1 MTKTTRKTRPAKS
14 SASSTA
20 EPTIDF
26 GFQDVP
32 VSEKASRVRGVFD
45 SVAKNY
51 DVMNDAMSFGV
62 HRVWKDMTMARVN
75 PQPGETLLDV
85 AGGTGDLSRRFL
97 RRASLA
103 AQRRKTANL
112 PAAKAI
118 VCDINAEMLLA
129 GQAKDFD
136 VRGEPL
142 NITRV
147 CGDAQCLPLLDN
159 SVDVVTIAFGIRN
172 VTDRDMALRDMHRV
186 LKRGGR
192 FFVLEFS
199 MPPSQWLSTIYDM
212 YSFNVIPPMGGM
224 IAGDKDSYQYLVES
238 IRKFPRQSEFAA
250 MMQRAGF
257 AKVSWTDFTG
267 GVAALH
273 QGWKL

>member
-1 MTKTTRKTRPAKS
+1 MSKNTKPKPQAAPT
-14 SASSTA
+14 
-20 EPTIDF
+20 EDTIDF

-32 VSEKASRVRGVFD
+32 VSEKAARVRGVFD

-62 HRVWKDMTMARVN
+62 HRLWKDMTMARIN
-75 PQPGETLLDV
+75 PQPGEVLIDV

-97 RRASLA
+97 KRAETASL
-103 AQRRKTANL
+103 RRSSRNVK
-112 PAAKAI
+112 PARAI

-129 GQAKDFD
+129 GVAKDVD
-136 VRGEPL
+136 ERGNPL

-147 CGDAQCLPLLDN
+147 CGDAQRLPLPDACA
-159 SVDVVTIAFGIRN
+159 DVVTIAFGIRN
-172 VTDRDMALRDMHRV
+172 VTDRDMALRDIHRV

-192 FFVLEFS
+192 FFCLEFS
-199 MPPSQWLSTIYDM
+199 TPPSDWLSKIYDM

-224 IAGDKDSYQYLVES
+224 IAGDADSYQYLVES
-238 IRKFPRQSEFAA
+238 IRKFPRQQAFADMMSE
-250 MMQRAGF
+250 AGF
-257 AKVSWTDFTG
+257 ARVGWTDYTG

-273 QGWKL
+273 HGWKL